1 MRKILTA
8 LFLLILVFLLITSYD
23 RDMELA
29 AIGYEP
35 ETEEVEVVSVSEP
48 KLKVEY
54 EPAPIVTR
62 SEPVAPIAEEPVVE
76 EVNYDKTFRVTAY
89 CACEKC
95 CGVWATKRPL
105 DETGNPIVYGA
116 SGDVLETKVSCASPL
131 AFGTEI
137 ELKDYGTVVVQDR
150 TADWVVDKH
159 GEYIIDIYM
168 DNHEEARNWG
178 LQYIE
183 GKIVN

>member
-1 MRKILTA
+1 
-8 LFLLILVFLLITSYD
+8 
-23 RDMELA
+23 MELA

-35 ETEEVEVVSVSEP
+35 EDVEDIIVSEP
-48 KLKVEY
+48 KLEVVY
-54 EPAPIVTR
+54 EPAPIITPSKPV
-62 SEPVAPIAEEPVVE
+62 EPIVEEPVEPIIE

-105 DETGNPIVYGA
+105 DEAGNQIVYGA

-150 TADWVVDKH
+150 TADWVVDKY
-159 GEYIIDIYM
+159 GQYIVDIYM

-183 GKIVN
+183 GKILN

>member
-1 MRKILTA
+1 
-8 LFLLILVFLLITSYD
+8 
-23 RDMELA
+23 MELA

-35 ETEEVEVVSVSEP
+35 ETEKVEVVSVSEP
-48 KLKVEY
+48 KLEVEY
-54 EPAPIVTR
+54 EPAPIITH
-62 SEPVAPIAEEPVVE
+62 SEPVEPIEEEPVIE

-105 DETGNPIVYGA
+105 DEAGNPIVYGA